1 MYTLT
6 LFSYI
11 IPVVKTKRK
20 SKYDIL
26 DWELKV
32 KRSSAGCGLFAT
44 KEIPKGVCII
54 EYFGRSISEAE
65 QYTSRS
71 KYLFE
76 ISSKITI
83 DGRDRKNI
91 ARYIN
96 HSCKPNAEPEI
107 RKGRIYIFSKR
118 KIKAGEELCY
128 DYGKEY
134 FDEHIGKKGCRCVR
148 CLLDK

>member
-1 MYTLT
+1 M
-6 LFSYI
+6 
-11 IPVVKTKRK
+11 KRK
-20 SKYDIL
+20 SKYEIL

-54 EYFGRSISEAE
+54 EYFGRQISEAE
-65 QYTSRS
+65 QYTSNS
-71 KYLFE
+71 KYLFG
-76 ISSKITI
+76 INSKITI

-96 HSCKPNAEPEI
+96 HSCKPNTEPEI
-107 RKGRIYIFSKR
+107 RKGKIFIFSRR
-118 KIKAGEELCY
+118 KIQPGEEICY

-134 FDEHIGKKGCRCVR
+134 FNTHIGKMGCRCVG
-148 CLLDK
+148 CK